1 MSEEI
6 FVYDKYGN
14 TSENS
19 IAIVWHISDV
29 KQAARDIGLPVPDD
43 ETCMGI
49 LTHLLDNHDANYG
62 ISWDNIYDELRNELE
77 LQINYEENDDGEV

>member
-19 IAIVWHISDV
+19 IAIVWHIDDV
-29 KQAARDIGLPVPDD
+29 KQAARDIGLAVPDD

-49 LTHLLDNHDANYG
+49 LYGLYENHDANYG
-62 ISWDNIYDELRNELE
+62 ITWEHFYNELQQ
-77 LQINYEENDDGEV
+77 LNEENDNGEV